1 MFPIMYTKGD
11 NLMEIFGR
19 IKEVVKS
26 LRFIIVVV
34 ILVAGLV
41 PATVLNFVILDR
53 FEEQM
58 FSEKIDR
65 LHNEANILKNEI
77 ISSNYMSTGKSEM
90 VESQI
95 VALISGEVGRVMII
109 KENLEVIRDTYNTL
123 DGNIC
128 EFDSVRQCFYGE
140 NNTIYNEQDGTLS
153 IVVSLVGSNT
163 VGGILYLNFSAEDVE
178 NSVFKIREQAFVLL
192 VIVYIVVIAIAVA
205 AGYYAVRPFR
215 RISRHIRELE
225 AGKTEFGQVSIGY
238 SEMEDINVNIEYV
251 ILKLKKLNES
261 RDEFVSN
268 VSHELKTPITS
279 IKILA
284 DSLNSQDN
292 VPNEMYKEFMQDI
305 AVEIDRESRIINDLL
320 ALMRMN
326 KDSSELKVSLVN
338 INQIVKMVIKRVK
351 PIAEKRNIEVI
362 LESFKPVSAEVD
374 EVKLTMVVTN
384 IIENAVKY
392 NVDDGWVKI
401 SLNADGVY
409 FYLKVSDSGIGIPED
424 AQIQVFERFYRVDKA
439 RSRETGGTGLG
450 LAITKTVVNMHK
462 GDVKLYSKE
471 GEGSTFTIR
480 IPLYYIA

>member
-1 MFPIMYTKGD
+1 
-11 NLMEIFGR
+11 MEKLR
-19 IKEVVKS
+19 KIKDAVKS
-26 LRFIIVVV
+26 LRFVIVAVII
-34 ILVAGLV
+34 VAGLV
-41 PATVLNFVILDR
+41 PATVLTFILLEH
-53 FEEQM
+53 FEEDM
-58 FSEKIDR
+58 LDEKIESIQS
-65 LHNEANILKNEI
+65 EANILRNEI
-77 ISSNYMSTGKSEM
+77 ISSGYMSTGDSKI
-90 VESQI
+90 VEAQI

-109 KENLEVIRDTYNTL
+109 DEDLIVIRDTN
-123 DGNIC
+123 NIEEGKNC
-128 EFDSVRQCFYGE
+128 QYESVRKCFYGE
-140 NNTIYNEQDGTLS
+140 NNTVYNEEDGSVS
-153 IVVSLVGSNT
+153 IAVAIMGTNTKSGVVFM
-163 VGGILYLNFSAEDVE
+163 NFSVDDIYH
-178 NSVFKIREQAFVLL
+178 SVAQEREHAIVLL
-192 VIVYIVVIAIAVA
+192 VIMYIIVFAIAGA
-205 AGYYAVRPFR
+205 TGYYAVIPFR
-215 RISRHIRELE
+215 RVSKHISDLE
-225 AGKTEFGQVSIGY
+225 SGQVELGQAKIGY
-238 SEMEDINVNIEYV
+238 KEMEDINANIEYV

-284 DSLNSQDN
+284 DTLNSQEN

-326 KDSSELKVSLVN
+326 KDSSELQVSLVN

-351 PIAEKRNIEVI
+351 PIADKRNIEVV

-374 EVKLTMVVTN
+374 EVKLTMVITN

-392 NVDDGWVKI
+392 NVDGGWVKV

-424 AQIQVFERFYRVDKA
+424 AQIQIFERFFRVDKA

-450 LAITKTVVNMHK
+450 LAITRTVVNMHK
-462 GDVKLYSKE
+462 GDIKLFSRE